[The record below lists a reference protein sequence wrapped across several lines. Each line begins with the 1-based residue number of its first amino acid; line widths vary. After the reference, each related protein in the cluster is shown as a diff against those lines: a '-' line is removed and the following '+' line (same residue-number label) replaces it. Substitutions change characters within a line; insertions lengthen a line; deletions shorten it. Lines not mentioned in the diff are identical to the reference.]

1 MPRFDNINTVY
12 TPERKM
18 GETELLRAV
27 KFGIASEYE
36 AAQIYQLMMESTDN
50 REVRTILQSI
60 ADDEMHHAGKLAK
73 LLEMLSPEDARQFQI
88 GVEKAEQLLGQSSG
102 TRSAD

>member
-18 GETELLRAV
+18 NEAELLRAV

-50 REVRTILQSI
+50 SEVQAILQSI

-73 LLEMLSPEDARQFQI
+73 LLEKLSPEDAHQFQI
-88 GVEKAEQLLGQSSG
+88 GVQKAEQIL
-102 TRSAD
+102 ANK